1 MFDAIYF
8 LIASLLR
15 KHGYLLQ
22 RLPQA
27 QDFQE
32 DIPFP
37 EQYAGPEHF
46 LRFYR
51 PWLAPEFDRL
61 LTPEITENTMLP
73 KVKLYMLLS
82 LLKQTRSVEG
92 DILEA
97 GVWKGGSSRLMV
109 DYLNSVCSKK
119 DAWLLD
125 TFSGY
130 DGISEDK
137 DCHRARDGI
146 MLGKSADEIREVFS
160 NEQVRVHVVE
170 GSIPQSLRDVS
181 AKQIA
186 FAHIDVNLY
195 TPTFAVTQFCL
206 ERMPKGGIIVF
217 DDYGWPATYGARV
230 AIDEVCADFGHE
242 VITVPETTQAFLIRL

>member
-8 LIASLLR
+8 RVASLLR
-15 KHGYLLQ
+15 KQGYLLQ
-22 RLPQA
+22 RLPQS
-27 QDFQE
+27 QHFQG

-37 EQYAGPEHF
+37 EHYAGPEHF
-46 LRFYR
+46 WRFYR

-61 LTPEITENTMLP
+61 LTQKITENTMLP

-82 LLKQTRSVEG
+82 LLKQTRLVEG

-97 GVWKGGSSRLMV
+97 GVWKGGSAQLMV
-109 DYLNSVCSKK
+109 NYLNSGCSKK
-119 DAWLLD
+119 EVWLLD
-125 TFSGY
+125 TFAGY
-130 DGISEDK
+130 DEINPAK
-137 DCHRARDGI
+137 DCCTAHDGI

-160 NEQVRVHVVE
+160 NEKVRIHVVE
-170 GSIPQSLRDVS
+170 GAIPETLRDVS

-195 TPTFAVTQFCL
+195 NPTLAVTQFCL

-217 DDYGWPATYGARV
+217 DDYGWPETYGARV

-242 VITVPETTQAFLIRL
+242 VISVPETTQAFLIRV